1 MGPDKKD
8 TAQLTVY
15 MDGQPVGTAY
25 GEIPEISLVAKEPT
39 EATPPAVISR
49 GSMTITLERAG
60 EAMKSLAG
68 AWGAICTTIE
78 QAGKALA
85 RVWAA
90 CREALESRRPCG
102 GPLFTTVPWPIAT
115 GTPRKSGPGR
125 STPSGSWPGIG
136 RRSCKC

>member
-1 MGPDKKD
+1 MGPDEKN
-8 TAQLTVY
+8 TGPLAVY
-15 MDGQPVGTAY
+15 MDGQPAGTAY

-60 EAMKSLAG
+60 EAMKSLAR
-68 AWGAICTTIE
+68 AWDQTCATVE

-90 CREALESRRPCG
+90 CREALEFRRHAVGC
-102 GPLFTTVPWPIAT
+102 LFTTVPWPIAT
-115 GTPRKSGPGR
+115 GTPRKKR
-125 STPSGSWPGIG
+125 TRKKYAKRILAWY
-136 RRSCKC
+136 REEVL